1 MIYIGENIHI
11 ISKAVRQALENKD
24 ENFIKN
30 LIKIQQNCDV
40 IDLNIGPARGKLDTV
55 FRWLVPLVEGKN
67 ISFDSSNIEA
77 IKDGLRLMG
86 DASGCFINS
95 TSADLDRL
103 EPLCNLALEY
113 NCNLV
118 ALSMSKETGIPKTAD
133 ERLELVL
140 KIYEYCTEKGI
151 SPEKLFFDPLVLPVK
166 IDGSQTVEALNTL
179 KMIDESFEGGVNT
192 VVGLSNVSNGAL
204 KEYRPLINRVY
215 GVLAYGAG
223 LKSVILDAKDTE
235 LFRIFKMLECN
246 NPQSDVDNLYI
257 NLVNMVQCFGELEDV
272 DFNHDNIE
280 QNNIIKTVELLLNKK
295 IYTDSFLQI

>member
-11 ISKAVRQALENKD
+11 ISKAVRLALENND
-24 ENFIKN
+24 ENYVKN

-55 FRWLVPLVEGKN
+55 FRWLVPLVGDKN
-67 ISFDSSNIEA
+67 ISFDSSNVEA
-77 IKDGLRLMG
+77 IKDGLSLVNNP
-86 DASGCFINS
+86 SGCFINS
-95 TSADLDRL
+95 TSADLDKL
-103 EPLCNLALEY
+103 EVLCDLALEY
-113 NCNLV
+113 NCNLI

-140 KIYEYCTEKGI
+140 KMYEHCTGKGI

-166 IDGSQTVEALNTL
+166 IDGSQTVEALYTL

-192 VVGLSNVSNGAL
+192 VIGLSNVSNGAL
-204 KEYRPLINRVY
+204 KEYRSLLNRVY
-215 GVLAYGAG
+215 GALAYGAG
-223 LKSVILDAKDTE
+223 LKSVILDAKDKE
-235 LFRIFKMLECN
+235 LFRIFQMLECN
-246 NPQSDVDNLYI
+246 NPQSDVDKLYI
-257 NLVNMVQCFGELEDV
+257 NLANMIQCFGELEDV

-280 QNNIIKTVELLLNKK
+280 QNNIMKTAEILLNKK

>member
-11 ISKAVRQALENKD
+11 ISKAVRSALENND

-30 LIKIQQNCDV
+30 LIKIQQNCDI
-40 IDLNIGPARGKLDTV
+40 IDLNIGPARGKLDTI
-55 FRWLVPLVEGKN
+55 FRWLVPLVDGKN

-77 IKDGLRLMG
+77 IKDGLSLVNNP
-86 DASGCFINS
+86 SGCFINS
-95 TSADLDRL
+95 ASADLDKL
-103 EPLCNLALEY
+103 EPLCNLAIAY

-140 KIYEYCTEKGI
+140 KVYEYCVGKGI
-151 SPEKLFFDPLVLPVK
+151 LPEKLFFDPLVLPVK

-192 VVGLSNVSNGAL
+192 VIGLSNVSNGAL
-204 KEYRPLINRVY
+204 KEYRPLLNRVY

-223 LKSVILDAKDTE
+223 LKSVILDANDTE

-257 NLVNMVQCFGELEDV
+257 NLVNMIQCFGELEDV
-272 DFNHDNIE
+272 DFNHDSIE
-280 QNNIIKTVELLLNKK
+280 LNNIMKAAEILLNKK

>member
-11 ISKAVRQALENKD
+11 ISKSVRSALENKD

-40 IDLNIGPARGKLDTV
+40 VDLNIGPARGKLDTV

-67 ISFDSSNIEA
+67 ISFDSSNVEA
-77 IKDGLRLMG
+77 IKDGLSLVNNP
-86 DASGCFINS
+86 SWCFINS
-95 TSADLDRL
+95 TSADLDKL
-103 EPLCNLALEY
+103 EVLCGLALEY
-113 NCNLV
+113 NCNLI

-140 KIYEYCTEKGI
+140 KIYEYCTEKEI

-166 IDGSQTVEALNTL
+166 IDGSQTVETLNTL

-192 VVGLSNVSNGAL
+192 VIGLSNVSNGAL
-204 KEYRPLINRVY
+204 KEHRPLLNRVY
-215 GVLAYGAG
+215 GALAYGAG
-223 LKSVILDAKDTE
+223 LKSVILDAKDNE
-235 LFRIFKMLECN
+235 LFRIFQMLECN
-246 NPQSDVDNLYI
+246 NPQSDVDKLYI
-257 NLVNMVQCFGELEDV
+257 NLANMVQCFGELEDI
-272 DFNHDNIE
+272 DFEKDNIE
-280 QNNIIKTVELLLNKK
+280 QYNIMKTAEILLNKK